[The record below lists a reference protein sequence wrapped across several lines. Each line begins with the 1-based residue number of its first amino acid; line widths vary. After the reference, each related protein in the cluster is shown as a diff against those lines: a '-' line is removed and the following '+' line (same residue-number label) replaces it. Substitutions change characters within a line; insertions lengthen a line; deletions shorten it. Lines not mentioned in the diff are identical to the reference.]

1 MIFSGLA
8 LGIVLGFVFQR
19 GRFCVTGAF
28 RDVWLSRST
37 RWLTAFLLA
46 ILVQAVIVQG
56 LLGAGLIQ
64 AGVPKMIWGAVIA
77 GSFLF
82 GIGIVLAG
90 GCATGTYYRSGEGLI
105 GSWIALIFYALGAAV
120 MKYGAL
126 KGFNGWARSNPSET
140 TTIHGALGISPWLL
154 VGLLA
159 LIVGWAVW
167 KQVSGRRTAVATL
180 KPRRAGLAGLLFGR
194 PWGPL
199 ATAVVVG
206 VIAALAYPLS
216 NATGRNAG
224 LGITT
229 PSANIVQFLTTG
241 DGQYIDW
248 GVLFVLGL
256 IPGSY
261 IAAKASGEFRLRTPD
276 VNTTLRSIG
285 GGSLMGIGASIAGG
299 CTIGNSLVQTSLFGV
314 QGWTA
319 FLFTFLGVGFA
330 ARFFVQTHRRAGAV
344 VTPILAEAAP
354 APTASRK
361 PELIST

>member
-64 AGVPKMIWGAVIA
+64 AGVPKVVWGAVIV

-105 GSWIALIFYALGAAV
+105 GSWIALIFYALFASIT
-120 MKYGAL
+120 KYGAL
-126 KGFNGWARSNPSET
+126 KGFNGWARSNQTEV
-140 TTIHGALGISPWLL
+140 TTIHGALDISPWLL

-159 LIVGWAVW
+159 LVVGWAIW
-167 KQVSGRRTAVATL
+167 KQVNSRQTPVATL
-180 KPRRAGLAGLLFGR
+180 KPRRGGLAGLLFDR
-194 PWGPL
+194 PWNPL
-199 ATAVVVG
+199 STAVVVG

-216 NATGRNAG
+216 NATGRAAG

-229 PSANIVQFLTTG
+229 PSANIVAWLTTG

-261 IAAKASGEFRLRTPD
+261 IAAKASGEFRLRAPD
-276 VNTTLRSIG
+276 ASTTVRSIAG
-285 GGSLMGIGASIAGG
+285 GTVMGIGASIAGG

-330 ARFFVQTHRRAGAV
+330 ARVFVRTHKRAGATAV
-344 VTPILAEAAP
+344 PIVAEGPVAQAR
-354 APTASRK
+354 T
-361 PELIST
+361 PELITN

>member
-1 MIFSGLA
+1 MLFTGLA
-8 LGIVLGFVFQR
+8 LGVALGFVFQR

-37 RWLTAFLLA
+37 RWLTAFGLA
-46 ILVQAVIVQG
+46 IAVQAVLVQS
-56 LLGAGLIQ
+56 LLAAGLIKASVPQ
-64 AGVPKMIWGAVIA
+64 IAWLGVIG

-105 GSWIALIFYALGAAV
+105 GSWIALIFYALLAST

-126 KGFNGWARSNPSET
+126 KPFNDAVLAQKSEL
-140 TTIHGALGISPWLL
+140 TTIQGSLGISVWFL
-154 VGLLA
+154 VAALVAVVAWALA
-159 LIVGWAVW
+159 RQRNRHVAVIAPT
-167 KQVSGRRTAVATL
+167 SDRT
-180 KPRRAGLAGLLFGR
+180 GLARLLFDR
-194 PWGPL
+194 PWSPN

-206 VIAALAYPLS
+206 VLAAVAYPLS

-241 DGQYIDW
+241 DAASIDW

-261 IAAKASGEFRLRTPD
+261 LAAKLSGEFRLRAPD
-276 VNTTLRSIG
+276 ARTAVRAVTG
-285 GGSLMGIGASIAGG
+285 GTLMGVGAALAGG
-299 CTIGNSLVQTSLFGV
+299 CTIGNSLVQTALFSY
-314 QGWTA
+314 QGWVA
-319 FLFTFLGVGFA
+319 FAFTLLGVGA
-330 ARFFVQTHRRAGAV
+330 GARFFVTTHRRAGAQPV
-344 VTPILAEAAP
+344 LLTRDDDLVGA
-354 APTASRK
+354 R
-361 PELIST
+361 

>member
-1 MIFSGLA
+1 MIFTGLA
-8 LGIVLGFVFQR
+8 LGMVLGFVFQR

-28 RDVWLSRST
+28 RDVWLSGST
-37 RWLTAFLLA
+37 RWLTAFGLA
-46 ILVQAVIVQG
+46 IVVQAVLVQAA
-56 LLGAGLIQ
+56 LGAGLIKAAVPQ
-64 AGVPKMIWGAVIA
+64 VVWLAVAG

-105 GSWIALIFYALGAAV
+105 GSWIALIFYALFASV

-126 KGFNGWARSNPSET
+126 KPAGDAVLADKSGL
-140 TTIHGALGISPWLL
+140 TTIHGTLGISVWLL
-154 VGLLA
+154 VAVLA
-159 LIVGWAVW
+159 GVVGWALWRQRGQKVA
-167 KQVSGRRTAVATL
+167 VVTPAARRT
-180 KPRRAGLAGLLFGR
+180 GLAHLLLER
-194 PWGPL
+194 PWSPY
-199 ATAVVVG
+199 ATAIAVG

-241 DGQYIDW
+241 DAAFVDW

-261 IAAKASGEFRLRTPD
+261 LAAKLSGEFRLRAPD
-276 VNTTLRSIG
+276 ARTAVRAIT
-285 GGSLMGIGASIAGG
+285 GGSAMGIGAAIAGG
-299 CTIGNSLVQTSLFGV
+299 CTIGNSLVQTALFGW
-314 QGWTA
+314 QGWVA

-330 ARFFVQTHRRAGAV
+330 ARFFVQTHRRAGA
-344 VTPILAEAAP
+344 TPVLIPQP
-354 APTASRK
+354 ASAR
-361 PELIST
+361 

>member
-1 MIFSGLA
+1 
-8 LGIVLGFVFQR
+8 
-19 GRFCVTGAF
+19 
-28 RDVWLSRST
+28 
-37 RWLTAFLLA
+37 
-46 ILVQAVIVQG
+46 
-56 LLGAGLIQ
+56 
-64 AGVPKMIWGAVIA
+64 
-77 GSFLF
+77 
-82 GIGIVLAG
+82 
-90 GCATGTYYRSGEGLI
+90 
-105 GSWIALIFYALGAAV
+105 
-120 MKYGAL
+120 
-126 KGFNGWARSNPSET
+126 
-140 TTIHGALGISPWLL
+140 
-154 VGLLA
+154 

-180 KPRRAGLAGLLFGR
+180 KPRRDGLAGLLFGR

-276 VNTTLRSIG
+276 VNTTL
-285 GGSLMGIGASIAGG
+285 
-299 CTIGNSLVQTSLFGV
+299 
-314 QGWTA
+314 
-319 FLFTFLGVGFA
+319 
-330 ARFFVQTHRRAGAV
+330 
-344 VTPILAEAAP
+344 
-354 APTASRK
+354 
-361 PELIST
+361 

>member
-1 MIFSGLA
+1 MIITGLA
-8 LGIVLGFVFQR
+8 LGLVLGFIFQR

-37 RWLTAFLLA
+37 RWLTAFGLA
-46 ILVQAVIVQG
+46 ILVQAVIVQA
-56 LLGAGLIQ
+56 LLGFDLIE
-64 AGVPKMIWGAVIA
+64 AGVPKIVWGAVTA

-105 GSWIALIFYALGAAV
+105 GSWFALALYALSASV

-126 KGFNGWARSNPSET
+126 KGFNDWARADKSEV
-140 TTIHGALGISPWLL
+140 TTIHGALGITPWLL

-159 LIVGWAVW
+159 LAVGWGLW
-167 KQVSGRRTAVATL
+167 KQVSRQRTPVATL
-180 KPRRAGLAGLLFGR
+180 RPRRAGLAGLLLDR
-194 PWGPL
+194 PWNPY

-206 VIAALAYPLS
+206 LVAALAFPLS
-216 NATGRNAG
+216 NATGRAAG

-229 PSANIVQFLTTG
+229 PSADIVQWLTTG

-256 IPGSY
+256 IPGSF
-261 IAAKASGEFRLRTPD
+261 IAAKASGEFRLRAPD
-276 VNTTLRSIG
+276 ARTTLRSISG
-285 GGSLMGIGASIAGG
+285 GALMGIGASLAGG
-299 CTIGNSLVQTSLFGV
+299 CTIGNSLVQTALFSA
-314 QGWTA
+314 QGWVA

-330 ARFFVQTHRRAGAV
+330 ARVFVQTHRRPAAV
-344 VTPILAEAAP
+344 ATRLGPALVADGPVRTPDLVN
-354 APTASRK
+354 S
-361 PELIST
+361 